1 MGRYIG
7 FIENLAKSQ
16 KSLLKLIFNSCS
28 MDQGSLTGRN
38 VAHLLQKYGKLSVAE
53 LTMDKQSIKVARVYP
68 LQRDEFWKIAM
79 IEEITLLK
87 KGLVDI
93 DFDLDNLTEIL
104 EHICTE

>member
-1 MGRYIG
+1 
-7 FIENLAKSQ
+7 
-16 KSLLKLIFNSCS
+16 
-28 MDQGSLTGRN
+28 MDQSSQTCQT
-38 VAHLLQKYGKLSVAE
+38 VVHFLQKYGKLSFAE

-93 DFDLDNLTEIL
+93 DFDLDNLKEIL
-104 EHICTE
+104 EHICTA

>member
-1 MGRYIG
+1 
-7 FIENLAKSQ
+7 
-16 KSLLKLIFNSCS
+16 
-28 MDQGSLTGRN
+28 
-38 VAHLLQKYGKLSVAE
+38 
-53 LTMDKQSIKVARVYP
+53 MDKQSIKVERVYP
-68 LQRDEFWKIAM
+68 LHRDELWKIGM